1 MRLICCCCCKN
12 RHIHQANTII
22 IYFSNDSGK
31 RQRPTQLRALTIS
44 YTNSHRHN
52 NGLAAATKSSSFVK
66 PYEIC
71 YACNTVR
78 FIERLW
84 PYLYTYSKCR
94 RVQKQRAKL
103 TNLCVWRGVA
113 PVFYRWKKNSRGA
126 TMRGVSQRILKFD
139 TIKKRNRLAIH
150 NTHIYRD
157 MQKNYFINFI
167 GETKQINE

>member
-1 MRLICCCCCKN
+1 MRWWLWFHLHFCALLKPHNEFMRLICCCCCKN

-22 IYFSNDSGK
+22 IYLSNDSGK

-113 PVFYRWKKNSRGA
+113 PVFYRLKKIRAAPQCAACLSG
-126 TMRGVSQRILKFD
+126 F
-139 TIKKRNRLAIH
+139 
-150 NTHIYRD
+150 
-157 MQKNYFINFI
+157 
-167 GETKQINE
+167 